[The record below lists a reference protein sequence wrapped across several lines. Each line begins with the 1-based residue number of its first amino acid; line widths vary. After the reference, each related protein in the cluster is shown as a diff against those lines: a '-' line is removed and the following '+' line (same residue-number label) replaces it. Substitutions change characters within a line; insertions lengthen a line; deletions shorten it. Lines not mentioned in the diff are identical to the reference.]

1 MNSPIHNRHPACL
14 ARRRKSRDEKFEVRL
29 KMIERAEMQHKN
41 RPLERTVI
49 DGGCVL
55 YRPSRW
61 PKEFPFMRKGPDKTT
76 PHSLERPERRRD

>member
-61 PKEFPFMRKGPDKTT
+61 AKEFPFMRKRT
-76 PHSLERPERRRD
+76 